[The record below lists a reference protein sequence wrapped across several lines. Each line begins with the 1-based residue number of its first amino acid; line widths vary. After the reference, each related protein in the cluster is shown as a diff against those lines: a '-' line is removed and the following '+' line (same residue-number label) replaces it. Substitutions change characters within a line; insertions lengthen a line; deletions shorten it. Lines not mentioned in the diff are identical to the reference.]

1 MDHFQT
7 TFAENPVFPVFWP
20 IGPLLALFCAHSKL
34 HGFCM
39 VFHGFAQF
47 FNGFFKELDFKEL
60 GVLGY
65 SDLLGVGVLGYSDLL
80 GVGVP
85 MIEKVGAMCRPA
97 AAHCTSIF
105 FPNGLGI
112 DDRASMIGHR

>member
-1 MDHFQT
+1 MYWEYNGVP
-7 TFAENPVFPVFWP
+7 AIP
-20 IGPLLALFCAHSKL
+20 IYWEC
-34 HGFCM
+34 
-39 VFHGFAQF
+39 
-47 FNGFFKELDFKEL
+47 N

-65 SDLLGVGVLGYSDLL
+65 SDLLGLGVLGYSDLL

-85 MIEKVGAMCRPA
+85 MSGKLGAMCRPA

-105 FPNGLGI
+105 FTDGLGI